1 MPSERALKVSNT
13 ASKVLWLVRA
23 DGHMCA
29 LLTELPFHRSRTPR
43 AFFCLFPWIL
53 EKGMATHSS
62 ILAWRMPWTEEP
74 GGLQPMEPQRVR
86 HDWAHTHVHM
96 HVNMLQWLTECFKI
110 FYSHL
115 SAKCIGP
122 LILWVT
128 VTECISFTSVCCST
142 VWRNKIFKDI
152 KADFRELLV
161 VQWSL
166 FPSFESNK

>member
-1 MPSERALKVSNT
+1 MVTLPGIWSGGGSDVK
-13 ASKVLWLVRA
+13 ASAYNVGDLDSIPGSGR
-23 DGHMCA
+23 
-29 LLTELPFHRSRTPR
+29 F
-43 AFFCLFPWIL
+43 L
-53 EKGMATHSS
+53 EKEMATHFSS
-62 ILAWRMPWTEEP
+62 LAWKIPWTEEP
-74 GGLQPMEPQRVR
+74 GRLQSMEPQRVR